1 MKQRIEEFEN
11 QQAESINQ
19 DLDNEMK
26 GKINAN

>member
-1 MKQRIEEFEN
+1 MNKTIEDFEN
-11 QQAESINQ
+11 EQAEAINQ